1 METERLLDVSVEDM
15 RNIFGKQD
23 HHIRKLEED
32 LHVKIVDRNG
42 AVRIMGEEAQA
53 EKAYSILKQLAE
65 LSRRGNEI
73 EEQNVD
79 YAITMGMEEK
89 ESVLT
94 EIDKDIICH
103 TVNGKPIK
111 PKTLGQKQYVDAI
124 RNNMIV
130 FGLGPAGTGKTYLA
144 MAMAITSF

>member
-103 TVNGKPIK
+103 IK
-111 PKTLGQKQYVDAI
+111 WLEIFFPFIFPEGIILDTEGD
-124 RNNMIV
+124 
-130 FGLGPAGTGKTYLA
+130 FWYLDWEKA
-144 MAMAITSF
+144 LHCFDFFLNLLD